1 MSILLLEFFWKSQI
15 LIQITDML
23 KLEETFII

>member
-1 MSILLLEFFWKSQI
+1 MSILLLEFFWESQI